1 MCWRTPFS
9 DVVQATVFVSDCAF
23 LAGVTEVVLKGL
35 VIMELDITA
44 VITDITT

>member
-1 MCWRTPFS
+1 LCWTTPFS

-35 VIMELDITA
+35 VIMEMDITA
-44 VITDITT
+44 VTTDTMT